1 MGNLAATDMLNHTD
15 IDTALSWHLRSNHF
29 PAVPLSMLEPCKEA
43 IANAEDGDY
52 DAEVELPEGVSYKGR
67 TTAPTWAMV
76 EQHHLN
82 AFIQEV

>member
-15 IDTALSWHLRSNHF
+15 VDTALAWHLRSNHF

-43 IANAEDGDY
+43 IANAECGDY
-52 DAEVELPEGVSYKGR
+52 DAEVELPEGVTYRGR

-76 EQHHLN
+76 EQHHLD
-82 AFIQEV
+82 AFIKEV